1 MSQQRLVLGLSLC
14 GAPSSKGSGRRN
26 LRGRGQLSLLGIG
39 EAPTRSRL
47 RPWGGPDGCF
57 SLQEPVL
64 SKEQP
69 AFQYS
74 SHVSLQASSG
84 HMW

>member
-1 MSQQRLVLGLSLC
+1 MKGLGQWLCYRRWYWQAVLVG
-14 GAPSSKGSGRRN
+14 GRRGHPPDE
-26 LRGRGQLSLLGIG
+26 LAVCGPGV
-39 EAPTRSRL
+39 
-47 RPWGGPDGCF
+47 WGAGLALAILPEP
-57 SLQEPVL
+57 LQEPVL

>member
-1 MSQQRLVLGLSLC
+1 MGGGTGRQSSWEAEGGILPMNWQSVRGPGVWGAGLAL
-14 GAPSSKGSGRRN
+14 AILP
-26 LRGRGQLSLLGIG
+26 
-39 EAPTRSRL
+39 EP
-47 RPWGGPDGCF
+47 
-57 SLQEPVL
+57 LQEPVL